1 MQNFGLRSIIQ
12 RSKLNVFI
20 EQIGFL
26 GTFLN
31 YLIPRTYYVKAFHI
45 SFHLLMFDCHS
56 NRIDFSAG
64 IKEQLQ
70 FLQVKMLILLKT
82 MIVIFTFEISFVI
95 CV

>member
-12 RSKLNVFI
+12 RSNLNVFI

-45 SFHLLMFDCHS
+45 AFHILMFYCNS
-56 NRIDFSAG
+56 NRIYLSAG

-70 FLQVKMLILLKT
+70 FLQVKMLILFKT
-82 MIVIFTFEISFVI
+82 MIAIFTFKMSFVR